1 MNGADLQKLY
11 EELRLGAPRGSRDA
25 LAVLM
30 RSGVAAWMT
39 LLSARRSDTAHH
51 RGRGPIGPSAP
62 AAPPARHEI
71 VQVLTAMV
79 IGYLQGANP

>member
-1 MNGADLQKLY
+1 MNGPDFQKLY
-11 EELRLGAPRGSRDA
+11 EELRLGAPHGSHNA

-39 LLSARRSDTAHH
+39 LLSAR
-51 RGRGPIGPSAP
+51 GRDAALPGRAPVRPSAP
-62 AAPPARHEI
+62 AERHEI

>member
-1 MNGADLQKLY
+1 MNGPNLQKLY
-11 EELRLGAPRGSRDA
+11 EDLRLGRPRGSRYA

-39 LLSARRSDTAHH
+39 LLSARGSDTAH
-51 RGRGPIGPSAP
+51 RGRAPVAPSVP
-62 AAPPARHEI
+62 AAHHEI

>member
-1 MNGADLQKLY
+1 MNGPDLQKLY
-11 EELRLGAPRGSRDA
+11 EELRLGAPRGSRHA

-39 LLSARRSDTAHH
+39 LLSARGSDTA
-51 RGRGPIGPSAP
+51 RRARAPVEPSAP
-62 AAPPARHEI
+62 AARHEI

>member
-1 MNGADLQKLY
+1 MKDPNFQKLY
-11 EELRLGAPRGSRDA
+11 EELRLGAPRGSRHA

-30 RSGVAAWMT
+30 RSGVAVWMT
-39 LLSARRSDTAHH
+39 LLSARGSDTAL
-51 RGRGPIGPSAP
+51 RARAPIGRSAP
-62 AAPPARHEI
+62 AARHEL

>member
-1 MNGADLQKLY
+1 MNGPDLQQLY
-11 EELRLGAPRGSRDA
+11 EELRLGAPRGSRGA

-39 LLSARRSDTAHH
+39 LLSARGSDTAR
-51 RGRGPIGPSAP
+51 RGRAPVGPA
-62 AAPPARHEI
+62 ARHEI

>member
-1 MNGADLQKLY
+1 MNGPALQKLY
-11 EELRLGAPRGSRDA
+11 EELRLGAPRGSRHA

-39 LLSARRSDTAHH
+39 LLSMRGSDTAH
-51 RGRGPIGPSAP
+51 RDRAPIGQSAP
-62 AAPPARHEI
+62 AAPHEI

>member
-1 MNGADLQKLY
+1 MKDPNFQKLY
-11 EELRLGAPRGSRDA
+11 EELRLGAPRGSRRA

-39 LLSARRSDTAHH
+39 LLSACGSDTAH
-51 RGRGPIGPSAP
+51 RGRAPIGRSAP
-62 AAPPARHEI
+62 AARHEL

-79 IGYLQGANP
+79 TGYLQGANP

>member
-1 MNGADLQKLY
+1 MNGPDLQKLY
-11 EELRLGAPRGSRDA
+11 EELRLGAPRGSRHA
-25 LAVLM
+25 LVVLL

-39 LLSARRSDTAHH
+39 LLSARGCGSDTAH
-51 RGRGPIGPSAP
+51 RGRAPVGRSAP
-62 AAPPARHEI
+62 AARHEV

>member
-1 MNGADLQKLY
+1 MTGPDFQKLY
-11 EELRLGAPRGSRDA
+11 EELRLGASLGSPHA

-39 LLSARRSDTAHH
+39 LLSARVRDAAH
-51 RGRGPIGPSAP
+51 RGRAPARSSAP
-62 AAPPARHEI
+62 AARQEI
-71 VQVLTAMV
+71 IHVLTAMV

>member
-1 MNGADLQKLY
+1 MNGPGLQQLY
-11 EELRLGAPRGSRDA
+11 EELRLGRPRGSRGA

-39 LLSARRSDTAHH
+39 LLSARGSDTAR
-51 RGRGPIGPSAP
+51 RGWAPIAPS
-62 AAPPARHEI
+62 APPARHEI

>member
-1 MNGADLQKLY
+1 MNGPDLQKLY
-11 EELRLGAPRGSRDA
+11 EELRLGRPRGSRDA

-39 LLSARRSDTAHH
+39 LLSVRSSDTTH
-51 RGRGPIGPSAP
+51 RGRVPIGRSAP
-62 AAPPARHEI
+62 AAHREI

-79 IGYLQGANP
+79 IGYLQGENP

>member
-1 MNGADLQKLY
+1 MNGADLQKSY

-51 RGRGPIGPSAP
+51 RGRGPIGRTAP
-62 AAPPARHEI
+62 AARHEI

>member
-1 MNGADLQKLY
+1 MNGPDLQKRY
-11 EELRLGAPRGSRDA
+11 EELRLGGLRGSRDA

-39 LLSARRSDTAHH
+39 LLSIRGSDTAH
-51 RGRGPIGPSAP
+51 RDRAPIRPSAP
-62 AAPPARHEI
+62 AAPHEI
-71 VQVLTAMV
+71 IQVLTAMV

>member
-1 MNGADLQKLY
+1 MKDPNFQKLY
-11 EELRLGAPRGSRDA
+11 EELRLGAPRGSRHA
-25 LAVLM
+25 SAVLM

-39 LLSARRSDTAHH
+39 LLSARGSDTAH
-51 RGRGPIGPSAP
+51 RGRAPIGRSAP
-62 AAPPARHEI
+62 AARHEL

>member
-1 MNGADLQKLY
+1 MNGTDLQKLY

-51 RGRGPIGPSAP
+51 RGRGPIEPTAP
-62 AAPPARHEI
+62 AARHEI

-79 IGYLQGANP
+79 IGCLQGANP